1 MTSTLP
7 EVRLNPF
14 NDPAT
19 KPQWAQLTRLGG
31 DRVAIL
37 FEELRRQ
44 IAKIDGIIESL
55 SYLGPEEGWAAEYRA
70 DGTTLFT
77 VRILPGVLEAT
88 MTFDA
93 STFERFVS
101 SGKLSVKMKDT
112 LRNAEASGFIRLDV
126 NHSSAVRSL
135 ANLAV
140 IKSKL

>member
-37 FEELRRQ
+37 FEDLRRQ

-55 SYLGPEEGWAAEYRA
+55 SYSGSEEGWVAEYRA

-77 VRILPGVLEAT
+77 ARIFPGVLEVT
-88 MTFDA
+88 MVFDG
-93 STFERFVS
+93 SGFEQLIS
-101 SGKLSVKMKDT
+101 SEKLGARMKDA
-112 LRNAEASGFIRLDV
+112 LRNAENSGFIRLDL
-126 NHSSAVRSL
+126 NHSSAVRSF
-135 ANLAV
+135 ANLIV
-140 IKSKL
+140 IKSKP